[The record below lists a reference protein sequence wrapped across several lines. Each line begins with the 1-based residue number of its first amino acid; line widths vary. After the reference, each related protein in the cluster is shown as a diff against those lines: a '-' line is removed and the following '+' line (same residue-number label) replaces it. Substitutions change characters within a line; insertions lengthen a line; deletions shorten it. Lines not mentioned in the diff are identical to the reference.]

1 MRDPYVAKDPYM
13 QTLNSYYSYK
23 NAYTNTPAFAY
34 IRNNR
39 TQQHID
45 HSKTEALLGL
55 GGSAAAFELATGKIS
70 ASLVGS
76 KLIAAGILTGVSGG
90 MIPAIGAIATIS
102 AGALGAVAGYKALT
116 KGAEGLGYL
125 GEKAFIATGKLSTA
139 AAKILG
145 KSMLNTTKASYKL
158 SKKVTNNFLNK
169 SKTAVSKNIQAPET
183 LLAKNTENNKI
194 KQIYNNRIDTLQK
207 AIKQGKDVKED
218 LKDILQYR
226 APNQQLLNKLSNTI
240 ALNFLKQSALKNNNV
255 VNLKQAKK
263 EFTKFAKEVGLNKK
277 EINFFKNNFYTKLES
292 LKDNLI
298 ITKDNKILPF
308 KQLETSVKNKV
319 KQTQNNFEKNFS
331 KQGEKEQGKLELGQQ
346 KEKEHE
352 NTSFGR

>member
-1 MRDPYVAKDPYM
+1 MRDPYAVRDPYM

-34 IRNNR
+34 IKNTR
-39 TQQHID
+39 TQHID
-45 HSKTEALLGL
+45 YSKEEALIGL
-55 GGSAAAFELATGKIS
+55 GASAAGFGLTTGKIS
-70 ASLVGS
+70 ASVVGS
-76 KLIAAGILTGVSGG
+76 KLVAAGILTGVSGG
-90 MIPAIGAIATIS
+90 MIPVIGAIATIG
-102 AGALGAVAGYKALT
+102 AGAAGAVAGYKALT
-116 KGAEGLGYL
+116 KGAEGLAYL
-125 GEKAFIATGKLSTA
+125 GEKAFIAGGKLSTA

-145 KSMLNTTKASYKL
+145 KGMLNATKASHKL
-158 SKKVTNNFLNK
+158 AKKLTNDFLNK
-169 SKTAVSKNIQAPET
+169 SKTAISKNMQIPES
-183 LLAKNTENNKI
+183 LLAKNVENKKI
-194 KQIYNNRIDTLQK
+194 EQMYSNRLDTLQK
-207 AIKQGKDVKED
+207 AIRQGKDVKED

-226 APNQQLLNKLSNTI
+226 APNQTMLNKLSNTI
-240 ALNFLKQSALKNNNV
+240 ALNFIKQSALKNNNT
-255 VNLKQAKK
+255 VNLRQTKK

-277 EINFFKNNFYTKLES
+277 EINFFKNNFDKQLES

-298 ITKDNKILPF
+298 VTKDNKILPF

-331 KQGEKEQGKLELGQQ
+331 KKGEKEQGKLELGQQ